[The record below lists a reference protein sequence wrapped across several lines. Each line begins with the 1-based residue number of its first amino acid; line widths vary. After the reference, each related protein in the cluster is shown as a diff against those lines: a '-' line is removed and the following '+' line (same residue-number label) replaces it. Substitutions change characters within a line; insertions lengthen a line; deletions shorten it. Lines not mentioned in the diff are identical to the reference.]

1 MKVKSKIVAR
11 YKDNGKLKAI
21 ATVCL
26 DGKFLITGV
35 RVADCR
41 KGLAVF
47 MPSRE
52 VQEGE
57 YKDICFPIT
66 AGLYQKIKDNVLET
80 YHRLEEVAE
89 QESGGYGE
97 ERQNWK

>member
-1 MKVKSKIVAR
+1 MKVNAKITAHCE
-11 YKDNGKLKAI
+11 DEGKLKAI

-35 RVADCR
+35 RVVDCE

-47 MPSRE
+47 MPSR
-52 VQEGE
+52 QLKTGE

-66 AGLYQKIKDNVLET
+66 SHFHAQIKETVLDAFEKAGKEK
-80 YHRLEEVAE
+80 EEASSPVNEPQA
-89 QESGGYGE
+89 
-97 ERQNWK
+97 